1 MAIRTLGVDIG
12 IASIGWAIVEG
23 EVEGDKI
30 VSKEIIDSGV
40 RIFTRA
46 EHPKEALPRRM
57 ARGARKGI
65 RRKRARMF
73 KIKNFL
79 ASSLNIP
86 LESMLQNDSH
96 PPLFRA
102 SKDFL
107 SPWTLR
113 IDALNRL
120 LSKEELARVI
130 LHIAKSRGYDDITYG
145 LKESQDEESGKIAKA
160 IQGNKEELEKG
171 NYRTIGE
178 MMAMRYFEKKR
189 LGTYPMQWEN
199 VRNKGKQEDAY
210 KRCIGRSELRKEL
223 TLIFDKQRELGN
235 LAITQDFKDK
245 LLGDPKGKDKEALEG
260 MIFFQRPLKGFAN
273 KLGDCQH
280 IRNKNGEN
288 PKRACKNAPSAEE
301 FVAITKI
308 INFLMHCK
316 REFGDVSFDPKGII
330 EQCLKE
336 AKQTKTGLKYIRLR
350 EILSLPETFAF
361 KELDYEKKKVENTKA
376 FISLE
381 GTSRLNEALGD
392 LDIRLK
398 DQVACILGVNKDW
411 GVIQRELQKI
421 GLSDNQV
428 ARLQEAK
435 LSFSHHINLSLDA
448 LYHILPLMKEGKRYD
463 EAVEILEGKGVFH
476 KREKQARDAL
486 PPLSELAKEDS
497 YFDVLNPVVNRALS
511 EFRKV
516 LNALIAKHG
525 KFHYFNIELTRDVS
539 KSKKQ
544 RNEIEIKQ
552 RRNQRENDKAIEKLN
567 EWGMDHNA
575 KNRLKVRLWI
585 QQNECCIYS
594 GKKITREDF
603 VENRLEVDHAFPKS
617 RSLDDSQSNKVL
629 CFISE
634 NQNKR
639 NQTPY
644 EWFGNDAG
652 RWDAYVGR
660 IYASDFEKSKK
671 RKLVQKHFKDR
682 NADDFLQRNFVDT
695 GYIGRLIKTYVKSNL
710 DFLPLPSSLPN
721 KGIEHVRIVSG
732 SLTSALR
739 SWWGIGD
746 KNRNHHLHH
755 AQDAIMIAFIQPS
768 IIKAYADFLRSKELH
783 YQKSNEKMRVLS
795 QGEVKTK
802 LAMRWPIEDFSDK
815 IYQSIQNITVS
826 HRVSHKVTGALH
838 EETICANSP
847 IITSKTPTICKT
859 RNYYKAYGGE
869 QGVKKA
875 LELGKIRQ
883 INEGIVGNG
892 EMVRVDVFKSKD
904 KSKFYAVPIYTFDV
918 ALGKLPNK
926 AIVTGKDKDGVIKDW
941 LEMDANYEF
950 CFSLFKN
957 DAVLIETK
965 KMKNPVL
972 AIYGGT
978 HAKDASMSF
987 EHPSKFALAN
997 EDEKIFFINKKGEV
1011 SFSVKSVGIQGLKLF
1026 QKVQLSPLGEIKPC
1040 KKNKREEIKLKSSP
1054 KNV

>member
-1 MAIRTLGVDIG
+1 MKVRTLGVDIG

-30 VSKEIIDSGV
+30 VSKEIIESGV

-46 EHPKEALPRRM
+46 ENPKDKSSLALPRRM
-57 ARGARKGI
+57 ARGARKNI

-79 ASSLNIP
+79 AKSLNIP
-86 LESMLQNDSH
+86 LESMLQNDDH
-96 PPLFRA
+96 PPLFRT

-107 SPWTLR
+107 SPWKLR
-113 IDALNRL
+113 IEALNRL

-189 LGTYPMQWEN
+189 LGIYPMQWEN
-199 VRNKGKQEDAY
+199 VRNKGRQEDAY

-223 TLIFDKQRELGN
+223 EVIFDKQKELGN
-235 LAITQDFKDK
+235 LAITQDFRDK
-245 LLGDPKGKDKEALEG
+245 LLGDPKGKDKETLEG

-301 FVAITKI
+301 FIAITRI
-308 INFLMHCK
+308 INFLMYCK
-316 REFGDVSFDPKGII
+316 RDFGDVSFDPKEII

-336 AKQTKTGLKYIRLR
+336 AKQTRTGLKYIRLR
-350 EILSLPETFAF
+350 EILSLPEIFTF

-381 GTSRLNEALGD
+381 GTFRLNEALGD
-392 LDIRLK
+392 LEIKLK

-411 GVIQRELQKI
+411 GAIQRELQKI
-421 GLSDNQV
+421 GLSDNQI
-428 ARLQEAK
+428 ARIQEAD
-435 LSFSHHINLSLDA
+435 LNFSHPINLSLEA

-463 EAVEILEGKGVFH
+463 EAVEILEEKGIFY
-476 KREKQARDAL
+476 KRKNQARDTL

-544 RNEIEIKQ
+544 RNEIENKQ

-567 EWGMDHNA
+567 EWGMDLNA

-603 VENRLEVDHAFPKS
+603 IENRLEVDHAFPKS

-644 EWFGNDAG
+644 EWFGSDAE

-660 IYASDFEKSKK
+660 VYASDFEKSKK

-815 IYQSIQNITVS
+815 IYQSIQNISVS

-838 EETICANSP
+838 KETIC
-847 IITSKTPTICKT
+847 KKED
-859 RNYYKAYGGE
+859 YYKSYGGE

-883 INEGIVGNG
+883 INEGIVDNG

-904 KSKFYAVPIYTFDV
+904 KGRFYAVPIYTFDV

-926 AIVTGKDKDGVIKDW
+926 AIVQGKKDGVIKDW

-957 DAVLIETK
+957 DAVLIQTK
-965 KMKNPVL
+965 EMKNPIL
-972 AIYGGT
+972 AIYRAT
-978 HAKDASMSF
+978 DSSTALMNFD
-987 EHPSKFALAN
+987 HPSKFALAN
-997 EDEKIFFINKKGEV
+997 EDEKIFFIKKGEI
-1011 SFSVKSVGIQGLKLF
+1011 SFSVKGVGIQGLKFF

-1040 KKNKREEIKLKSSP
+1040 KRSKREEIKLKSSP

>member
-40 RIFTRA
+40 RIFTKA
-46 EHPKEALPRRM
+46 ENPKDSLALPRRM
-57 ARGARKGI
+57 ARGARKVI
-65 RRKRARMF
+65 RRKRARML

-79 ASSLNIP
+79 AKSLGIP
-86 LESMLQNDSH
+86 LESMLSDDRH
-96 PPLFRA
+96 PSLFLA

-107 SPWTLR
+107 SPWRLR
-113 IDALNRL
+113 IEALNRL
-120 LSKEELARVI
+120 LNKEELARVI

-145 LKESQDEESGKIAKA
+145 LKESQDEKSGEIAKA
-160 IQGNKEELEKG
+160 IQNNKEELEKG

-178 MMAMRYFEKKR
+178 MMAMRYFEQKR
-189 LGTYPMQWEN
+189 IGINPMQWEN
-199 VRNKGKQEDAY
+199 VRNKRKDQQDTY

-223 TLIFDKQRELGN
+223 EVIFQKQKELGN
-235 LAITQDFKDK
+235 TIITQDFKYR
-245 LLGDPKGKDKEALEG
+245 LLGDPMGQDKEILEG
-260 MIFFQRPLKGFAN
+260 MIFFQRPLKGFAD
-273 KLGDCQH
+273 KIGDCQH
-280 IRNKNGEN
+280 IRGKREN
-288 PKRACKNAPSAEE
+288 PKRACKHAPSAEE
-301 FVAITKI
+301 FIAITKI

-316 REFGDVSFDPKGII
+316 REFGDVTFDPKEVITK
-330 EQCLKE
+330 CLEE
-336 AKQTKTGLKYIRLR
+336 AKRTKTGLKFAKFR

-361 KELDYEKKKVENTKA
+361 RELDYEKKNVEGTKA

-381 GTSRLNEALGD
+381 GTFRLNEALGD
-392 LDIRLK
+392 LDIGLK
-398 DQVACILGVNKDW
+398 DKVACILGANKDYW
-411 GVIQRELQKI
+411 GVIQRELQKLN
-421 GLSDNQV
+421 LSSDQIKSIK
-428 ARLQEAK
+428 EAK
-435 LSFSHHINLSLDA
+435 LNFSHHINLSLEA

-463 EAVEILEGKGVFH
+463 EAVEILEEKGIFH
-476 KREKQARDAL
+476 KREKQKRDSL
-486 PPLSELAKEDS
+486 PALSELAKEDS
-497 YFDVLNPVVNRALS
+497 YFDVSNPVVNRALS

-516 LNALIAKHG
+516 LNALLTKYG

-544 RNEIEIKQ
+544 RGEIEIRQ
-552 RRNQRENDKAIEKLN
+552 RSNQRENNRAIQKLS
-567 EWGMDHNA
+567 EWGMVNTF
-575 KNRLKVRLWI
+575 KNRLKVKLWM
-585 QQNECCIYS
+585 QQKECCIYS
-594 GKKITREDF
+594 GRKITREDF
-603 VENRLEVDHAFPKS
+603 EDRLQIDHVLPLS

-644 EWFGNDAG
+644 EWFGSDVA

-660 IYASDFEKSKK
+660 VYASDFEKSKK
-671 RKLVQKHFKDR
+671 RKLLQKHFRDR
-682 NADDFLQRNFVDT
+682 DTEGFLQRNFVDT
-695 GYIGRLIKTYVKSNL
+695 GYIGRLIKTYVKDNL

-746 KNRNHHLHH
+746 KDRGHHLHH

-783 YQKSNEKMRVLS
+783 YKKSNEKMQALS
-795 QGEVKTK
+795 QAENKTK
-802 LAMRWPIEDFSDK
+802 LAMRWPIEDFKDR
-815 IYQSIQNITVS
+815 IQQSIQKIIVS
-826 HRVSHKVTGALH
+826 HRVSRKVTGALH
-838 EETICANSP
+838 KETICADSP
-847 IITSKTPTICKT
+847 IITSKTPIECRKKD
-859 RNYYKAYGGE
+859 YYKSYRGE

-875 LELGKIRQ
+875 IELGKIRQ
-883 INEGIVGNG
+883 INGGIVANG

-904 KSKFYAVPIYTFDV
+904 KGKFYAVPIYTFDV

-926 AIVTGKDKDGVIKDW
+926 AIVQRKKDGAIKDW
-941 LEMDANYEF
+941 LEMDENYEF

-957 DAVLIETK
+957 DAVLIQK
-965 KMKNPVL
+965 KEMKNPVL
-972 AIYGGT
+972 VIYSGT
-978 HAKDASMSF
+978 DSSNASMNF

-997 EDEKIFFINKKGEV
+997 EDEKIFFIKKGEV

-1026 QKVQLSPLGEIKPC
+1026 QKVQLSPLGEVKPC
-1040 KKNKREEIKLKSSP
+1040 KMSKREEIKLKSSP